1 MTLSLPA
8 FTNGRSY
15 VRAPAPLFFPTEAEV
30 PETETHRLLVNLLF
44 AIVTQAIRDEGLTS
58 CDQFVYWD
66 PTDPKKCLAPDVA
79 FRKDKRRRERLRS
92 WKTWLLG
99 APELAVEIVSR
110 SDEGEPSWDDKL
122 SRYRQAGILEVVR
135 FDPED
140 AKRPLRLWDL
150 FDGDLVERELGRPEA
165 LFCDALGAY
174 WCVASDLELGPVLR
188 LAAEATDGALLPTGE
203 EAERAQKEVERAQKE
218 AERAQKEA
226 ERIAKEVAL
235 AERDEARA
243 RLAELEAEL
252 RKR

>member
-1 MTLSLPA
+1 VTLSLPA

-44 AIVTQAIRDEGLTS
+44 AIVRQAFRDEGLIG

-79 FRKDKRRRERLRS
+79 FRKGKRSRERLRS

-110 SDEGEPSWDDKL
+110 SDEGEPSRDDKL

-135 FDPED
+135 FDAED
-140 AKRPLRLWDL
+140 TERPLRLWDL
-150 FDGDLVERELGRPEA
+150 FDGDLVERELDRPEA
-165 LFCDALGAY
+165 LFCDALGVY
-174 WCVASDLELGPVLR
+174 WCVASDVELGPVLR
-188 LAAEATDGALLPTGE
+188 LAARDGALLPT
-203 EAERAQKEVERAQKE
+203 AEE

-226 ERIAKEVAL
+226 ERTAKETAL
-235 AERDEARA
+235 AERDEARV

>member
-8 FTNGRSY
+8 AAFGRRY
-15 VRAPAPLFFPTEAEV
+15 VRAPAPLFFPVEAQV
-30 PETETHRLLVNLLF
+30 PETETHRLLVNFLF
-44 AIVTQAIRDEGLTS
+44 AIFRQAFGDQALVS

-66 PTDPKKCLAPDVA
+66 PTDPTQCLAPDIG
-79 FRKDKRRRERLRS
+79 FRRGKRSRERLRT

-99 APELAVEIVSR
+99 APELAVEIASH
-110 SDEGEPSWDDKL
+110 SDEGEPALDDKL
-122 SRYRQAGILEVVR
+122 RRYRQAGILEVVR

-140 AKRPLRLWDL
+140 AERPLRLWDL

-165 LFCDALGAY
+165 LLCDALGVY
-174 WCVASDLELGPVLR
+174 WCIAVDPELGPVLR
-188 LAAEATDGALLPTGE
+188 LARDAAGGSLLPTPE
-203 EAERAQKEVERAQKE
+203 EAERARTE
-218 AERAQKEA
+218 AERAAREA
-226 ERIAKEVAL
+226 ERAAKDTAL